1 MSNSTIKEIKCNK
14 LSNDLNISKIPFEI
28 LPFSSYVDVKAMNI
42 ISSDVEGNEYKLLS
56 VKSNKLVNALKQ
68 FNIHLFFINNQKF
81 KQSPR
86 KFLIW

>member
-14 LSNDLNISKIPFEI
+14 LSNDLNISKILFEI
-28 LPFSSYVDVKAMNI
+28 LPFSSYVDIKAMNI

-86 KFLIW
+86 KFLIC